1 MAKKKE
7 DEIGLDKV
15 IVVDSKVEYLY
26 KTGTPR
32 EEGGHIQKGRGKEM
46 KSNVT
51 FTCSTP

>member
-15 IVVDSKVEYLY
+15 IVVDSKVGYSI
-26 KTGTPR
+26 KIGTLGG
-32 EEGGHIQKGRGKEM
+32 EGGHIQNGRGKEM